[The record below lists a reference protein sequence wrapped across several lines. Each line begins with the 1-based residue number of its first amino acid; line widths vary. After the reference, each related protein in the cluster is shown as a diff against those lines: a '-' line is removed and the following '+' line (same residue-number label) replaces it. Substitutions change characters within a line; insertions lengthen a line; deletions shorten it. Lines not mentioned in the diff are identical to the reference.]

1 MSDVTYLRKGG
12 ARTQPALKTTTGR
25 GDLGGTGPARCPG
38 QAGGGRHPEDKVK
51 ALPPGHQ
58 PDPPGPPT
66 SDGNNRGAPCAVV
79 ALHGG
84 IKVKLLAEKDKTLMT
99 RCGQASR

>member
-1 MSDVTYLRKGG
+1 MPRSSR
-12 ARTQPALKTTTGR
+12 GR
-25 GDLGGTGPARCPG
+25 EA
-38 QAGGGRHPEDKVK
+38 PEDKVK

-58 PDPPGPPT
+58 PGPPGPPT
-66 SDGNNRGAPCAVV
+66 SDGTNRGAPCAVV